1 MKSHNPFMSD
11 KEFQRQWNKML
22 KDIEKNADFIEE
34 ELLKLDKQFREKQ
47 ARIHQ
52 EDLEDAPYH
61 KKIVK

>member
-1 MKSHNPFMSD
+1 MSD

-34 ELLKLDKQFREKQ
+34 ELLKLDKQFSYKQ
-47 ARIHQ
+47 ERIRQ
-52 EDLEDAPYH
+52 EDLEDAPYR

>member
-34 ELLKLDKQFREKQ
+34 ELLKLAKQE
-47 ARIHQ
+47 RIRQ
-52 EDLEDAPYH
+52 EDLEDAPYR

>member
-1 MKSHNPFMSD
+1 MSD

-34 ELLKLDKQFREKQ
+34 ELLKLAKQE
-47 ARIHQ
+47 RIRQ

>member
-34 ELLKLDKQFREKQ
+34 ELLKLDKQFSYKQ
-47 ARIHQ
+47 ERIRQ
-52 EDLEDAPYH
+52 EDLEDAPYRR
-61 KKIVK
+61 KIVK